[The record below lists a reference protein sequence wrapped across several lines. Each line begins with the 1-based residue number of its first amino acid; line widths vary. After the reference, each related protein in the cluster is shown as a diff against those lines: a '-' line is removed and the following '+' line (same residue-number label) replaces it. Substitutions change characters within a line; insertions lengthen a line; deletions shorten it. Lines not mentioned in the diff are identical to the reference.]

1 MTPEYLREARAY
13 LSFTHQTQE
22 LSSPPVPRS
31 PGVSSP
37 VLSSVGLAIGERGR
51 RREVRFEDN
60 IMSESAWDRQSASSD
75 SSLDPPVVLPRPGSG
90 SFRTNG
96 MSSFCLSRVNYPLY
110 VICNAGV
117 SKLPRFSALR
127 RPTRKW
133 SNSQANHVSP
143 HAYNR
148 RPNGTTSPSAS
159 YHCRF
164 CYRDHCEEPTT
175 TTCGHLFCYEYVWP

>member
-13 LSFTHQTQE
+13 LLLTHQTQE
-22 LSSPPVPRS
+22 PSSPPEPHS
-31 PGVSSP
+31 PGIPSP
-37 VLSSVGLAIGERGR
+37 ILSSAGLATGERGR

-75 SSLDPPVVLPRPGSG
+75 SSLDPPVVHPRPGPG
-90 SFRTNG
+90 NFRTNG
-96 MSSFCLSRVNYPLY
+96 MSSLCVSHVNYPHI
-110 VICNAGV
+110 ICNAGV

-127 RPTRKW
+127 RPARKGV
-133 SNSQANHVSP
+133 NGPANYAPSHS
-143 HAYNR
+143 HNR
-148 RPNGTTSPSAS
+148 RPNGASLPS

-175 TTCGHLFCYEYVWP
+175 TTCGHLFCYEYVWS